1 MKKFLAMLLTVGL
14 VISMI
19 PGIAFAEEEQA
30 EAVAQIGEEK
40 YSTLQEAFSVAKDGS
55 KIILLADVNE
65 EITID
70 HKSHYNITLDLSGF
84 SLGRGYPIK
93 NVTSYLTIQDS
104 SVGQTGQVD
113 ASIEL
118 DGGNTTWK
126 SSKLTIL
133 SGTFT
138 GDIVAGNKGT
148 LCVKGGTIDGEITK
162 NSGTVVCTGGFFKVK
177 PGNDMLEIGYL
188 ASEEPIDGYYQVEA
202 DKAAQIGNTTYSTL
216 KQALTK
222 AKDGDT
228 VRLLKD
234 QINIRSINYY
244 EIDKSIILDLN
255 GKTISTPSNKTIYV
269 NKYGETKNITI
280 KNGTIRNTN
289 TSGEPSMGIVA
300 EQRVNL
306 TLENVTLEAVGF
318 NSYGIFINPQNN
330 AVQPTITV
338 KGDQTKISGNIAGLA
353 VNGYSKDVGATTLIV
368 EGGTIEGGRYGVA
381 GNGEQHNTNITV
393 NGGTINGG
401 SCGIF
406 NPQDGKLN
414 ISGGTIEGATG
425 VELRAGELNVTG
437 NPVITATGAYTS
449 NSNDSGSTSTGVGI
463 AVAQHTTKLPI
474 SVNISG
480 GTIKGVRALD
490 ETNPENNPE
499 ESISKVSIEVTDGS
513 FVGDVCAVD
522 VSKFISGGIYSA
534 DPTGFVDDNSYAY
547 KMNAKY
553 IVASE
558 GYQVANWV
566 FEKDVANDKLYIG
579 TYHPPYIPPA
589 PVDPITNTGSASSE
603 SATTNADISK
613 DPASTTEQ
621 KTEIMD
627 DKTEVTTTTI
637 KIAPDTAEKI
647 AQRAIQHS
655 SAHIIIDATTGK
667 AGNTAAGNKTEVV
680 LPATTILTLAEN
692 TAADVVIKSDI
703 AEITLDAKAVNAV
716 AAQTSGEIAA
726 NDTVIVVAQKV
737 KDESNEM
744 RFDLKVVTPNG
755 SVLDF
760 DGGDVLVKVQLNDQL
775 KTKEYLTCLYIDDFG
790 WFSRVEGARNADG
803 AYTFVTGHFSAYAIM
818 EERDADKLIKKQV
831 SLTKGVQN
839 TTIKLTSTLVT
850 KGIKLKWKKSKGF
863 KVDKYQVYRAA
874 KKNGKYSKIYLTKK
888 GTTTSVVNGKNLK
901 KGKRYFY
908 KVRGVRT
915 IAGKT
920 FYTKWSNRTY
930 RIYR

>member
-1 MKKFLAMLLTVGL
+1 MKKFLAMLLTAGL

-19 PGIAFAEEEQA
+19 PGLAFAEEVPA
-30 EAVAQIGEEK
+30 EPVAQIGGDK
-40 YSTLQEAFSVAKDGS
+40 FPTLQKAFDSVNKTS
-55 KIILLADVNE
+55 EITLLADVEE

-70 HKSHYNITLDLSGF
+70 QGNHYNITLDLNGF
-84 SLGRGYPIK
+84 TIGGTIQ

-104 SVGQTGQVD
+104 SKGKTGTVN

-118 DGGNTTWK
+118 TGDINTWK
-126 SSKLTIL
+126 YSKLTIL
-133 SGTFT
+133 NGTFT
-138 GDIVAGNKGT
+138 GNIVAGNKCMLSVEG
-148 LCVKGGTIDGEITK
+148 GMIDGTITK
-162 NSGTVVCTGGFFKVK
+162 ISGTVVCTGGIFKVK

-202 DKAAQIGNTTYSTL
+202 DRAAQIGNTTYNTL

-244 EIDKSIILDLN
+244 EIDKSIVLDLN

-280 KNGTIRNTN
+280 KNGTIRNVT
-289 TSGEPSMGIVA
+289 TLDDPSMAVLA

-306 TLENVTLEAVGF
+306 TLENVTVEAAGT
-318 NSYGIFINPQNN
+318 NGYGVFANPKENI
-330 AVQPTITV
+330 VQPVITV
-338 KGDQTKISGNIAGLA
+338 KGDKTKISGNVAGIA
-353 VNGYSKDVGATTLIV
+353 VNGYGEDVSTTTLHV
-368 EGGTIEGGRYGVA
+368 EDGTIEGGRYGIA
-381 GNGEQHNTNITV
+381 GNGEQHNTNITI
-393 NGGTINGG
+393 NGGTIIGG

-406 NPQDGKLN
+406 HPQDGTLD
-414 ISGGTIEGATG
+414 ISGGNITGATG
-425 VELRAGELNVTG
+425 IEMRAGELNVSG
-437 NPVITATGAYTS
+437 SPVITATGEYTS
-449 NSNDSGSTSTGVGI
+449 DSNGSGNTSSGVGI
-463 AVAQHTTKLPI
+463 AVAQHTTKKPI
-474 SVNISG
+474 SVKIDG
-480 GTIKGVRALD
+480 GTIKGEKSLA
-490 ETNPENNPE
+490 EMNPE
-499 ESISKVSIEVTDGS
+499 ENDKEDISKVTIDVRGGTFDGEVDAE
-513 FVGDVCAVD
+513 DVA
-522 VSKFISGGIYSA
+522 KFIHGGTYST
-534 DPTGFVDDNSYAY
+534 DPTGFVGDDRYAY
-547 KMNAKY
+547 KMNEQY
-553 IVASE
+553 IVAPE
-558 GYQVANWV
+558 GYQSANWV
-566 FEKDVANDKLYIG
+566 FEKDAVNDKLYIG
-579 TYHPPYIPPA
+579 TYHIPYVPPA

-613 DPASTTEQ
+613 DPASTKEE
-621 KTEIMD
+621 KTEVTED
-627 DKTEVTTTTI
+627 NKEVTTTTI
-637 KIAPDTAEKI
+637 KIAPETAEKI
-647 AQRAIQHS
+647 VQRAIQHS
-655 SAHIIIDATTGK
+655 SAHIVIDATTGK
-667 AGNTAAGNKTEVV
+667 AVNTGAGDKTEVV
-680 LPATTILTLAEN
+680 LPASTILTLAEK
-692 TAADVVIKSDI
+692 TTADVVIKSDI

-755 SVLDF
+755 PVLDF

-775 KTKEYLTCLYIDDFG
+775 KTKERLACLYIDNYG
-790 WFSRVEGARNADG
+790 WLNRVEGSKNADG
-803 AYTFVTGHFSAYAIM
+803 TYAFVTGHFSAYAIM
-818 EERDADKLIKKQV
+818 EERDADKLMKKQT

-839 TTIKLTSTLVT
+839 TTIKLSSSLLS

-863 KVDKYQVYRAA
+863 KVDQYQIYRAV
-874 KKNGKYSKIYLTKK
+874 KKNGKYSRIYLTKK
-888 GTTTSVVNGKNLK
+888 GTTTSVTNRKNLK

-920 FYTKWSNRTY
+920 FYTKWSNKAN